1 MLIPHCQ
8 HSTTDEN
15 LIIFRTWV
23 YDTVTV
29 CNHLKELLCICTE
42 FWTFPLHQFYH
53 DRFESILILPKII
66 YLFFCSSWF
75 YYRTR
80 FGFSVFVAMRNFLTI
95 VRWPTLRAKTKKMC
109 LFFFLWS
116 SICLPLQ
123 VEIFLKC
130 WFFVNE
136 VVVHTIQVIALFSY
150 F

>member
-15 LIIFRTWV
+15 LIIFRTRV

-42 FWTFPLHQFYH
+42 FWTFQLHQL
-53 DRFESILILPKII
+53 SWPLWINLILPKII

-95 VRWPTLRAKTKKMC
+95 VRWPTLRAKTKKNV
-109 LFFFLWS
+109 FIIFLWS

-130 WFFVNE
+130 WFFVYKYCTFFLLLAQDYTVSE
-136 VVVHTIQVIALFSY
+136 
-150 F
+150 